1 MKKTVSI
8 ARALKEKNRIAGK
21 LAKTRELIK
30 RENSRDERV
39 PRRIDI
45 RALQNDEQ
53 SLMDRLVSIKI
64 AIATANTGI
73 IAKIVELDEVKAKI
87 AYMNSIDTKEGY
99 YEEDHV
105 IANNIIKNLTAEI
118 HQGEVIEMV
127 NALQKRVEEL
137 QDEIDE
143 YNAITK
149 IEIELD
155 E

>member
-30 RENSRDERV
+30 RENSHDERI
-39 PRRIDI
+39 PRRVDI
-45 RALQNDEQ
+45 RALQKDEQ
-53 SLMDRLVSIKI
+53 ALMEGLIKI
-64 AIATANTGI
+64 KTAIAVANAGV

-87 AYMNSIDTKEGY
+87 VFVNGINVKEGV
-99 YEEDHV
+99 YEEENFSSKSIREYHV
-105 IANNIIKNLTAEI
+105 EI
-118 HQGEVIEMV
+118 HQDEVIKETD
-127 NALQKRVEEL
+127 ALQKRVEEL

-149 IEIELD
+149 IEVDLD

>member
-1 MKKTVSI
+1 M
-8 ARALKEKNRIAGK
+8 G
-21 LAKTRELIK
+21 
-30 RENSRDERV
+30 
-39 PRRIDI
+39 
-45 RALQNDEQ
+45 
-53 SLMDRLVSIKI
+53 RLVSVKI
-64 AIATANTGI
+64 SIATANTGI

-87 AYMNSIDTKEGY
+87 AYLNSIDTKEGY